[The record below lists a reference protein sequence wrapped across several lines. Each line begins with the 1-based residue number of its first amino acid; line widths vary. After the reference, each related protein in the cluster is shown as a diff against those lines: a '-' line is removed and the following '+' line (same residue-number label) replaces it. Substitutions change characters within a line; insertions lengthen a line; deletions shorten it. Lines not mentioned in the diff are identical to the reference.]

1 MFVTAAEDVCLE
13 FHGCEFICSAT
24 W

>member
-13 FHGCEFICSAT
+13 FHGCEFICSAI